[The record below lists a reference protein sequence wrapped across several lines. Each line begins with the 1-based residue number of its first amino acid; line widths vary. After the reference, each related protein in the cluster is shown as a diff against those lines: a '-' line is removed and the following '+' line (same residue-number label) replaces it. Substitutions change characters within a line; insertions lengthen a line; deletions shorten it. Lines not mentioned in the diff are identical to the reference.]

1 MYESACQILEPTNEK
16 TIEVCFCKLFPKR
29 YELHCNKD
37 PMYVFPEMK
46 LRGLVPNF
54 HIHVF
59 VNDLYIPT
67 ISPSIFCSKIGGLIV
82 GIYKSLTET

>member
-1 MYESACQILEPTNEK
+1 MKKLFEI
-16 TIEVCFCKLFPKR
+16 CFCKLFPKR
-29 YELHCNKD
+29 YELQCNKD
-37 PMYVFPEMK
+37 PINKDPIYVFPVMK

-54 HIHVF
+54 NILVS

-67 ISPSIFCSKIGGLIV
+67 IGPPIFCSQIGGPIV